1 MYSIND
7 GLHFWE
13 QPLQQKK
20 ISQEIFTK
28 KIPIFFTLFFHVV
41 QRKYFNGGCLTAI
54 VDLKVNFIF
63 EKSTEK
69 IYAFFSKLEKVAD

>member
-1 MYSIND
+1 M
-7 GLHFWE
+7 
-13 QPLQQKK
+13 
-20 ISQEIFTK
+20 
-28 KIPIFFTLFFHVV
+28 FFTLFFHVV

-69 IYAFFSKLEKVAD
+69 IYAFFQNWKKLLIEINKHSVNYCQYRHQIINKLLQIFVI